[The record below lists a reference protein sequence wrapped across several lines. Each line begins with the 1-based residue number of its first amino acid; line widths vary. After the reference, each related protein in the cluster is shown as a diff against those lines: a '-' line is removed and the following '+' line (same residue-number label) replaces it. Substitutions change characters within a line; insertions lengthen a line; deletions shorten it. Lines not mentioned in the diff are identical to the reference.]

1 VARNAAFTAMEIGAV
16 AELYPAQLT
25 IGLGHGMAGWMR
37 QIGAYPRSP
46 LTVLAEHIQAAWGDR
61 TIGRADHPDL
71 SRVRHQLRERCR
83 VQIGGDVRG

>member
-37 QIGAYPRSP
+37 QIG
-46 LTVLAEHIQAAWGDR
+46 
-61 TIGRADHPDL
+61 
-71 SRVRHQLRERCR
+71 
-83 VQIGGDVRG
+83 GDVRG